1 LCCSQSGDDPPE
13 DLANFGYKLNI
24 TVTISN
30 FYIFGYLLEPCI
42 EIWIFFLRY
51 SRIMA
56 IINRKKLLILALLI
70 FNTPFWLSIAR
81 KIKRCL
87 QLLILA
93 LQCGSKRGQR
103 HARGRTHERERE
115 RERER
120 RDGGRGVGVARLI

>member
-1 LCCSQSGDDPPE
+1 
-13 DLANFGYKLNI
+13 
-24 TVTISN
+24 
-30 FYIFGYLLEPCI
+30 
-42 EIWIFFLRY
+42 
-51 SRIMA
+51 MA

>member
-1 LCCSQSGDDPPE
+1 MCCSQSGDDPPE